1 MSTNDELIATIAH
14 KHGVSDDA
22 VSTALAAL
30 TRGNGTMAQF
40 SHADFGGMT
49 QWSKGGMSMVG
60 DMFNSGM
67 KAKLDGVMSDLAAS
81 LQNGKV
87 EQSQGDKRPS
97 DDKDAPPKA
106 GRDGHEWPEEFGSPA
121 SSGSQNDMRYAFFP
135 QKQRLIIEDGGKRTV
150 YDTGTH
156 AISGVSQQQSSS
168 RDLSFTSQH
177 GLVRLADL
185 KTVA

>member
-1 MSTNDELIATIAH
+1 MSQNDELIGTIAQ

-22 VSTALAAL
+22 VTTALNAL
-30 TRGNGTMAQF
+30 KRGNGTMAQF
-40 SHADFGGMT
+40 SHADFGGMA

-67 KAKLDGVMSDLAAS
+67 KARLDGVMSDLVAA
-81 LQNGKV
+81 LQDGKV
-87 EQSQGDKRPS
+87 EQAPRDTRASEGDS
-97 DDKDAPPKA
+97 SPKPHQ
-106 GRDGHEWPEEFGSPA
+106 REHDSPEEFGSPS

-156 AISGVSQQQSSS
+156 RISGVSQQQSSG

-177 GLVRLADL
+177 GTVRLADL
-185 KTVA
+185 ETVAG

>member
-1 MSTNDELIATIAH
+1 MSHNDELIATIAD
-14 KHGVSDDA
+14 KRGVSADA
-22 VSTALAAL
+22 VTTALAAL

-67 KAKLDGVMSDLAAS
+67 KAKLDGVMSDLAAA
-81 LQNGKV
+81 LQSGKI
-87 EQSQGDKRPS
+87 EQAQSDKRPS
-97 DDKDAPPKA
+97 ADGDASPKA
-106 GRDGHEWPEEFGSPA
+106 DHGGPEWPEEFGSPS
-121 SSGSQNDMRYAFFP
+121 SSGSQNNMRYAFFP

-156 AISGVSQQQSSS
+156 AISGVSQQQSSG

>member
-1 MSTNDELIATIAH
+1 MSENDELIATIAR
-14 KHGVSDDA
+14 KHGVSGDA
-22 VSTALAAL
+22 VTTALSAL
-30 TRGNGTMAQF
+30 KRGNGTMAQF
-40 SHADFGGMT
+40 SHPDFGGMA

-67 KAKLDGVMSDLAAS
+67 KARLDGVMSDLVAA
-81 LQNGKV
+81 LQDGKV
-87 EQSQGDKRPS
+87 EQTPGDTRVSGDDSSPKPRQG
-97 DDKDAPPKA
+97 
-106 GRDGHEWPEEFGSPA
+106 GHDWPEEFGSPS

-156 AISGVSQQQSSS
+156 RISGVSQQQSSG

-185 KTVA
+185 ETVGG